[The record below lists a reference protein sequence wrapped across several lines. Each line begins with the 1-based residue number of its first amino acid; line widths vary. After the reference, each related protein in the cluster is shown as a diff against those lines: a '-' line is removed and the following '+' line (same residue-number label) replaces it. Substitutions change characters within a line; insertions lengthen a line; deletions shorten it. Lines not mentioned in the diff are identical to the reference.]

1 VSKVKV
7 PVIGTV
13 NKVVSIEADAPS
25 RAEVNAS
32 IQAAIANLAAVG
44 GAAPQSAYPTLWRLI
59 REIPPNIQGLA
70 AMSGTGIMVRT
81 GVGTFANRSIATTAH
96 LSVTN
101 GSGVAGDPTLDLVFP
116 ILAAD
121 GSAAAPSYSFSG
133 ASGTGVYVETG
144 DVNLRFSVA
153 GTQVFTATA
162 VALVPLKP
170 LLGLDGSAS
179 NPFYSFSDDPDCGV
193 YRVGANVVGI
203 ATGGTLRAQ
212 FTSNGLEM
220 PSGQQ
225 IYLADGAAAA
235 PGIVFGNDT
244 DTGIFR
250 STTNQMGFATGGVL
264 RFSATSDGFL
274 LPSGQQ
280 LLLPDAAAAAP
291 ALIFAADPDTG
302 IYRDSGNSL
311 AIAVGGG
318 NTGAVFRS
326 TLCAIY
332 APIWARDG
340 SAGAPA
346 YTFENDTDTG
356 IYRRTANEV
365 TIAAGGV
372 PRFYV
377 NTGFV
382 QSDPAFYAARFNTL
396 GAGTG
401 SAATPDV
408 TWEFDANLGLYRV
421 EADHLGVAAS
431 ALTFTGA
438 HGASA
443 GNIRSGTYTPTLT
456 AVSGVSGLS
465 AVQCQY
471 LRVGNV
477 VTVSGELSGTDAVGT
492 NTVGI
497 SLPIASNLTAAG
509 NLGGAGATGQGLA
522 ANISGDTANDR
533 ASITWSNNSTGSF
546 TVRFTF
552 TYLVQ

>member
-13 NKVVSIEADAPS
+13 NKVVSIEADSPS
-25 RAEVNAS
+25 RAEVSAA
-32 IQAAIANLAAVG
+32 IQAAVAGIAATG
-44 GAAPQSAYPTLWRLI
+44 GADPRNAFPTLWRLI

-70 AMSGTGIMVRT
+70 AMTNTGIMVRT
-81 GVGTFANRSIATTAH
+81 GVGTFANRSIATSTH

-121 GSAAAPSYSFSG
+121 GSAAAPTYSFSG
-133 ASGTGVYVETG
+133 ADGTGVYVETG
-144 DVNLRFSVA
+144 DANLRFSVS
-153 GTQVFTATA
+153 GTQVFAATSS
-162 VALVPLKP
+162 ALIPLKP

-179 NPFYSFSDDPDCGV
+179 NPFYSFGDDPDCGV
-193 YRVGANVVGI
+193 YRVGANAVGI
-203 ATGGTLRAQ
+203 ATGGILRAQ

-244 DTGIFR
+244 DTGIYRDGANTLWF
-250 STTNQMGFATGGVL
+250 STAGTARAAFNTTALAFLNGTVITGADGSSSVPGYTFTN
-264 RFSATSDGFL
+264 
-274 LPSGQQ
+274 
-280 LLLPDAAAAAP
+280 
-291 ALIFAADPDTG
+291 DPDTG
-302 IYRDSGNSL
+302 IYRAAANDLG
-311 AIAVGGG
+311 IAAGGVKQVSVSPSFVDI
-318 NTGAVFRS
+318 NFVPLRTQ
-326 TLCAIY
+326 
-332 APIWARDG
+332 DG

-346 YTFENDTDTG
+346 WTFFNDTDTG
-356 IYRRTANEV
+356 IYRV
-365 TIAAGGV
+365 
-372 PRFYV
+372 
-377 NTGFV
+377 
-382 QSDPAFYAARFNTL
+382 
-396 GAGTG
+396 GT
-401 SAATPDV
+401 
-408 TWEFDANLGLYRV
+408 NHLGL
-421 EADHLGVAAS
+421 AAS

-438 HGASA
+438 HGASS
-443 GNIRSGTYTPTLT
+443 GNILSGTYTPTLT